1 MLKMMLR
8 SLHWLPVAS
17 ILLLTAC
24 DSVEERAQGHYENA
38 IALLESKDPKKAA
51 LEFRNAI
58 ELNNDFVEARYEL
71 AKLQE
76 EDRNLSNA
84 LQNYLKIID
93 IDPNHVGALVHSSNI
108 MLIAGHLDRAI
119 TNIEHAYKLAPK
131 DLDVLLGLALARLR
145 QDRYDEAV
153 EAAEAALKIAPANGK
168 AGLILASNSFRNGK
182 YSEAE
187 GILDRFLEVNP
198 YDISLNILRIRVLDA
213 LGDKEKTAAHLQNM
227 TRIYPESLEVRRLL
241 ARWYIAQKDLP
252 NSEIQLRKLRDLEPE
267 STEAL
272 TNLVQFVTDT
282 RGLDAAREEVL
293 GQIQKAATPQL
304 KIPLQ
309 VMLAEMDYEAGR
321 TEEARK
327 TLKDILDNEVT
338 TGPAL
343 EARLLLGQFSAREE
357 KFDEALASATSV
369 LAIDRKNA
377 LALGLKA
384 AVQSE
389 QNNHEQA
396 VIDVRAAMN
405 ESPRNIKLRRL
416 AARIYSRNGNNDLAL
431 ESLATT
437 VVLSGYEPGY
447 AQEYAAALRTTNQTR
462 AIEAVLSESARRFP
476 KNRELLAALAAARLR
491 LQDWTGAEQAAA
503 ALRALDSGLSADQI
517 RAVVLTGQQRYG
529 ESIEL
534 LQRLAE
540 SNTADA
546 SIMAALTQVYIKA
559 GQTSQARAYIEQV
572 LQKNPKNTAALR
584 INGAL
589 HALEDDLAGAEKL
602 FRDAI
607 LADPLDSLGFLV
619 LGRFLR
625 DHDRLTEAEEI
636 IRAGVANVPGNV
648 ALHIHLADLLLLR
661 GEFDQAIQE
670 FEAVYDLQPDS
681 LIAANNLA
689 SMLADFHANNPEL
702 VDRAYAIAQRLASST
717 NPSHMD
723 TYGWILYLRGE
734 YTLALRSLKTAAEQ
748 LRDDPWVQYHAG
760 MVYIKLNQPASARKH
775 LQAALDAGGS
785 RMFPLRQQAQTALDG
800 LKDQ

>member
-8 SLHWLPVAS
+8 SLRWLPVAF
-17 ILLLTAC
+17 ILSLTAC
-24 DSVEERAQGHYENA
+24 DSVEERAQSHYDNA
-38 IALLESKDPKKAA
+38 MALLESKNPKKAA
-51 LEFRNAI
+51 LEFRNAV
-58 ELNNDFVEARYEL
+58 ELNNNFVEARYEL

-76 EDRNLSNA
+76 DDRNLSNA
-84 LQNYLKIID
+84 LQNYLKIIE

-108 MLIAGHLDRAI
+108 MLIAGHLDRAVS
-119 TNIEHAYKLAPK
+119 NIEHAYKLAPK
-131 DLDVLLGLALARLR
+131 DLDVLLGLSLARLR

-153 EAAEAALKIAPANGK
+153 ETAKAALKIAPANGK
-168 AGLILASNSFRNGK
+168 AGLILASDSFRKGE
-182 YSEAE
+182 YAEAE
-187 GILDRFLEVNP
+187 EILDRFLEVNP

-252 NSEIQLRKLRDLEPE
+252 NAEIQLRKLRDLEPE
-267 STEAL
+267 SGEAL
-272 TNLVQFVTDT
+272 SNLVQFVADS
-282 RGLDAAREEVL
+282 RGISAAREEIL
-293 GQIQKAATPQL
+293 GQIQKAATPKL
-304 KIPLQ
+304 KLPLQ
-309 VMLAEMDYEAGR
+309 VMLAEMDYDAGR
-321 TEEARK
+321 TEEARAH
-327 TLKDILDNEVT
+327 LQEILDNEEK

-343 EARLLLGQFSAREE
+343 EARLLLGQFNAREE
-357 KFDEALASATSV
+357 KFDEALNRANSV
-369 LAIDRKNA
+369 LAIDGKNA

-384 AVQSE
+384 AVLSE

-396 VIDVRAAMN
+396 VITVRAAMN
-405 ESPRNIKLRRL
+405 ENPRDIKLRRL
-416 AARIYSRNGNNDLAL
+416 AARIYSRNGNDDLAL

-437 VVLSGYEPGY
+437 VVLSGYDPEY

-462 AIEAVLSESARRFP
+462 AIEAVLSESARRYP
-476 KNRELLAALAAARLR
+476 KNREVLAALAAARLR

-503 ALRALDSGLSADQI
+503 ALRALDAGLSADQI

-529 ESIEL
+529 ESIQL

-559 GQTSQARAYIEQV
+559 GQTSQASAYIEQV
-572 LQKNPKNTAALR
+572 LQKDPNNTAALR

-589 HALEDDLAGAEKL
+589 HALADDLEGAEKF
-602 FRDAI
+602 FRAAI
-607 LADPLDSLGFLV
+607 LADPRDSLGFLV

-625 DHDRLTEAEEI
+625 DHDRQQEAEEI
-636 IRAGVANVPGNV
+636 VRAGVANVPGDV
-648 ALHIHLADLLLLR
+648 ALHIYLADLLLLR
-661 GEFDQAIQE
+661 GEYDQAIRE
-670 FEAVYDLQPDS
+670 FETVYDLQPDS

-689 SMLADFHANNPEL
+689 SMLADFHANNPKL

-734 YTLALRSLKTAAEQ
+734 YTLALRSLKPAAEQ
-748 LRDDPWVQYHAG
+748 LRNDPWVQYHAG
-760 MVYIKLNQPASARKH
+760 MVYRKLGQTEDARRH
-775 LQAALDAGGS
+775 LQAALDSGGQY
-785 RMFPLRQQAQTALDG
+785 MFPLREQAQAALDE
-800 LKDQ
+800 LKDL